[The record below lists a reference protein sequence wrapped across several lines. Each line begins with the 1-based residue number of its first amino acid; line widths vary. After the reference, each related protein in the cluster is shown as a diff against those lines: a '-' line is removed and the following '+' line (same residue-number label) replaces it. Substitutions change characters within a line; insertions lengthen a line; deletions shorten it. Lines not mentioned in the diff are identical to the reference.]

1 MYAETQ
7 HEKCLKVTP
16 VLGCDNQVIAKFLAN
31 HCNVVSPPFEELLH
45 ILVLPV
51 GLRTPGVLLLS
62 FPAT

>member
-1 MYAETQ
+1 
-7 HEKCLKVTP
+7 LKVTP
-16 VLGCDNQVIAKFLAN
+16 VLGCDNEVIAESLDKD
-31 HCNVVSPPFEELLH
+31 CNAMSPPFEELLH